1 MHSFYSIPKISVVLV
16 NKSRFYSK
24 ITSNLNKLLIKMPRD
39 TAFIVEAQKQKL
51 RNKERKAKYVPG
63 TVSLQILGSG
73 APGSSAS
80 VYLFTDQSR
89 YKLK

>member
-1 MHSFYSIPKISVVLV
+1 MNSLYSFQKISLVLV
-16 NKSRFYSK
+16 NKSRLYSK

-51 RNKERKAKYVPG
+51 RNKERKAKYIPG

-89 YKLK
+89 